1 MVSRLGE
8 RLWLGKNKGTG
19 MCMNLAL
26 RSRDLYN
33 LLVILFS
40 FPAGSDVSHTPA
52 DRKCFVVY
60 DSHGRYRFFKKLF
73 ITRFFGKDKM
83 HFFP

>member
-1 MVSRLGE
+1 MAKAGRLKHGVTF
-8 RLWLGKNKGTG
+8 RGKVVVREKQG

-40 FPAGSDVSHTPA
+40 FPAGSNVSHTPA

-60 DSHGRYRFFKKLF
+60 DSHGRYRFFLKIIYNSFL
-73 ITRFFGKDKM
+73 R
-83 HFFP
+83 

>member
-1 MVSRLGE
+1 MASRLGE

-26 RSRDLYN
+26 RSRDLDN

-40 FPAGSDVSHTPA
+40 FPAGSNVSHTPA

-60 DSHGRYRFFKKLF
+60 DSHGRYRFFL
-73 ITRFFGKDKM
+73 KM
-83 HFFP
+83 IYNSFLR

>member
-33 LLVILFS
+33 LLLILFS
-40 FPAGSDVSHTPA
+40 FPAGSNVSHTPA

-60 DSHGRYRFFKKLF
+60 DSHGRYRFFFKIIYNSFL
-73 ITRFFGKDKM
+73 R
-83 HFFP
+83 

>member
-8 RLWLGKNKGTG
+8 RLWIGKNKGTG

-40 FPAGSDVSHTPA
+40 FPAGSNVSHTPA

-60 DSHGRYRFFKKLF
+60 DSHGRYRFFFLIIYNSF
-73 ITRFFGKDKM
+73 LR
-83 HFFP
+83 

>member
-1 MVSRLGE
+1 MASRLGE

-40 FPAGSDVSHTPA
+40 FPAGSNVSHTPA

-60 DSHGRYRFFKKLF
+60 DSHGRYRFFFKIIYNSFL
-73 ITRFFGKDKM
+73 R
-83 HFFP
+83 